1 MAPLAKGGV
10 AEAESQSV
18 PTLKVDKVIPVL
30 LMLSHTSSDAEEFIF
45 FEHLYFLIS
54 GLDAVF

>member
-10 AEAESQSV
+10 AEAEPQSV

-30 LMLSHTSSDAEEFIF
+30 LTLSHTTSYAEEFIF

-54 GLDAVF
+54 GLDDVF